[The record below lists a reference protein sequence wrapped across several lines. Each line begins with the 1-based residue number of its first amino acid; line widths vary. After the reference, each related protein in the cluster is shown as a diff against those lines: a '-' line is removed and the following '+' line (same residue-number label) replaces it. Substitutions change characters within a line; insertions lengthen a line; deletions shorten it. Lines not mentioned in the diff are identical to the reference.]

1 MNKREDIKQYEK
13 LNKKSECVSRQ
24 LTEEEKIQYGLK
36 ERNSKKG
43 MNIELQVDEQ
53 FKNLLPPLSKEEFSK
68 LEELIVK
75 EGCTESIKVWKD
87 NNTDN
92 TYIVDGHNRNDIC
105 TKHNIPFEV
114 EFKEFSNRYE
124 VIDWIINF
132 QFGRRNLN
140 PEEKYYLIGLQYE
153 NEKNSWGGNRGNQ
166 YVNLPSGVN
175 THLANNEEVIDGNV
189 TDKPFQAITT
199 AKRMG
204 KQHGV
209 DEKSIRDNGKYAN
222 TVDEIAELVGAEA
235 KNNILTGEKKISKE
249 NIIEIGKQIKS
260 GDIDKE
266 WLKEKFID
274 SNEKKVKLPEK
285 EISEKKLSIEVKP
298 VEQNKTSI
306 IYDQEE
312 KKDTPTPPSNNIKEI
327 IKDIKT
333 PKYFAVEFNFLDELE
348 CVQDNI
354 KQSIEMANDFLFER
368 YDIEYN
374 ITQEEKNIALDC
386 LNDLTN
392 QLYELK
398 NKLKNTKT
406 KENM

>member
-1 MNKREDIKQYEK
+1 MNKREEVKRYEK
-13 LNKKSECVSRQ
+13 LNKQSECIVYQ
-24 LTEEEKIQYGLK
+24 LSEEEKIKYGLK
-36 ERNSKKG
+36 ERETIKE

-75 EGCTESIKVWKD
+75 EGCTESIKIWKD
-87 NNTDN
+87 NDTDI
-92 TYIVDGHNRNDIC
+92 TYIIDGHNRNAIC
-105 TKHNIPFEV
+105 TKHNIQFKV
-114 EFKEFSNRYE
+114 EYKEFSSKYE

-132 QFGRRNLN
+132 QFGRRNLSV
-140 PEEKYYLIGLQYE
+140 EEKYYLSGLQYE
-153 NEKNSWGGNRGNQ
+153 NEKKSVGAPKGSKNALKNNAVEVTILNSD
-166 YVNLPSGVN
+166 YSEI
-175 THLANNEEVIDGNV
+175 EE
-189 TDKPFQAITT
+189 DKFQSILT
-199 AKRMG
+199 AERIG

-209 DEKSIRDNGKYAN
+209 TEKSIRDNGKYAN
-222 TVDEIAELVGAEA
+222 TVNEIAELVGVEA

-260 GDIDKE
+260 GDIDKN
-266 WLKEKFID
+266 WLKEQFIE

-285 EISEKKLSIEVKP
+285 KIQKVVESVSIEVKP
-298 VEQNKTSI
+298 IEQNNNNQTVKT
-306 IYDQEE
+306 YVQEKE
-312 KKDTPTPPSNNIKEI
+312 NTPTPSNNIKEI

-374 ITQEEKNIALDC
+374 ITQEEKDVALDC
-386 LNDLTN
+386 LKDLINKFNDLR
-392 QLYELK
+392 

>member
-1 MNKREDIKQYEK
+1 MNKREEVKRYEK
-13 LNKKSECVSRQ
+13 LNKQSECIIYQ
-24 LTEEEKIQYGLK
+24 LSEEEKIKYGLK
-36 ERNSKKG
+36 ERENTKE
-43 MNIELQVDEQ
+43 MNIKLQIDEQ

-87 NNTDN
+87 NNTDI
-92 TYIVDGHNRNDIC
+92 TYIIDGHNRNEIC
-105 TKHNIPFEV
+105 TKHNISFKV
-114 EFKEFSNRYE
+114 EYKEFFTKYE

-132 QFGRRNLN
+132 QFGRRNLST
-140 PEEKYYLIGLQYE
+140 EERYYLSGLQYE
-153 NEKNSWGGNRGNQ
+153 NEKKNIPNEKGTNQ
-166 YVNLPSGVN
+166 H
-175 THLANNEEVIDGNV
+175 TKEVDGNYYRQPED
-189 TDKPFQAITT
+189 DKFQAILT
-199 AKRMG
+199 AERIG

-209 DEKSIRDNGKYAN
+209 TEKSIRDNGKYAN
-222 TVDEIAELVGAEA
+222 TVNEIAELVGVEA

-266 WLKEKFID
+266 WLKKQFIESD
-274 SNEKKVKLPEK
+274 EKKVKLPEK
-285 EISEKKLSIEVKP
+285 KNQKGGETLSIEIKP
-298 VEQNKTSI
+298 IEQSINQEKENTST
-306 IYDQEE
+306 
-312 KKDTPTPPSNNIKEI
+312 TPNNIKEI
-327 IKDIKT
+327 IKDLKT

-374 ITQEEKNIALDC
+374 ITQEEKDVALDC
-386 LNDLTN
+386 LKDLINKFNDLR
-392 QLYELK
+392 